1 MASEKALCKDQ
12 VDLLEPRRKAV
23 RLEEGVGES
32 VKGIRGLHVELGSHR
47 FLCAGEWKPLEGF
60 EPKE

>member
-23 RLEEGVGES
+23 RLECSEGGE
-32 VKGIRGLHVELGSHR
+32 GGGGGGGDR
-47 FLCAGEWKPLEGF
+47 
-60 EPKE
+60 

>member
-1 MASEKALCKDQ
+1 MGICL
-12 VDLLEPRRKAV
+12 PRSKRKAV